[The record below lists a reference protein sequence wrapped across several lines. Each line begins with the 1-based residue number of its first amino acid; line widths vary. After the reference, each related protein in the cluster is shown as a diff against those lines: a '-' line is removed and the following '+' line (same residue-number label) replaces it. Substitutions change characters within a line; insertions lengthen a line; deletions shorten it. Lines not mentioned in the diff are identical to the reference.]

1 MATSIITHWQT
12 MSLMHVIT
20 CCFPRFHK
28 LTMPALRKML
38 NRTST
43 SAKWSCY
50 QLLIAATST
59 RRRAKSMSLS
69 FCLDGMA
76 RIKLLTH
83 IPRHQHILYNL
94 TLMLTPCFTSPNSND
109 ISTTT
114 LYYSPRESCPN
125 HHLFLP
131 LPALKNTS

>member
-1 MATSIITHWQT
+1 
-12 MSLMHVIT
+12 MSPTHVIT
-20 CCFPRFHK
+20 CYFPRFRK

-43 SAKWSCY
+43 FEKWSCY

-59 RRRAKSMSLS
+59 RRRAKSVSLS
-69 FCLDGMA
+69 FCLDGIA

-94 TLMLTPCFTSPNSND
+94 TLTLTLCFTSPTSND

-114 LYYSPRESCPN
+114 LYYFPCESCPN
-125 HHLFLP
+125 YHLFLP
-131 LPALKNTS
+131 LLASKNTS